1 MRLLI
6 VEDDKKLAAFITKGF
21 RESGF
26 AVDHCADGE
35 EGVIMATGNEYDA
48 AIIDIMLPSLDGLS
62 LIKEM
67 RKKRIVTPVLILSAK
82 GSVDDRVK
90 GLQIGGDDY
99 LAKPFAFAELHAR
112 IQALIRRGSQ
122 TAEPSSLVVGDVTL
136 DLLARRV
143 TRAGHKI
150 DLHSR
155 EFALLEVLDA
165 QCRTCGHQD
174 DDSQSYLGLQLRSPN
189 QRCRRACLSASEQ
202 DRQRIYPEADPN
214 SPRNGL
220 CFGGDLRS

>member
-62 LIKEM
+62 LIREM
-67 RKKRIVTPVLILSAK
+67 RKKRITTPVLILSAK

-90 GLQIGGDDY
+90 GLQTGGDDY

-112 IQALIRRGSQ
+112 IQALIPSRITNCGTELIGSRRCYPRPACSK
-122 TAEPSSLVVGDVTL
+122 SD
-136 DLLARRV
+136 
-143 TRAGHKI
+143 AG
-150 DLHSR
+150 
-155 EFALLEVLDA
+155 
-165 QCRTCGHQD
+165 RT
-174 DDSQSYLGLQLRSPN
+174 
-189 QRCRRACLSASEQ
+189 
-202 DRQRIYPEADPN
+202 
-214 SPRNGL
+214 
-220 CFGGDLRS
+220 